1 MYAYETTDLVKSYS
15 GGVVANDGIS
25 VQIREGEIFGLLG
38 PNGAGKTTLLRQLM
52 GLLAP
57 TSGSIRLFGEEVT
70 LPGGSE
76 RVTQLVSYATQRA
89 GALADLNAVEALT
102 ITGHLRGMERTEAAR
117 QAAGLVEEFGLG
129 RLQRRPLRKLSGGEQ
144 RLVGFCM
151 ALMADRRVIIFDEPT
166 NDLDPT
172 HRRQVWDK
180 IMVVNREL
188 GTTVILVTHNVV
200 EAEKVLE
207 RVGIIN
213 EGKVMA
219 LGTVGELKSRVDQRV
234 RVEFRMRDADAN
246 PAALLAGAEMGAAA
260 GIPAAGAAVTA
271 EGMELRPM
279 GRGLWMTLVDRSGV
293 RAVLDRLTDGQGME
307 GLDDFRIILP
317 TLEDVYLQLGGGGKL
332 VA

>member
-1 MYAYETTDLVKSYS
+1 MYAYETTDLVKRYA
-15 GGVVANDGIS
+15 GDVVANDGIS

-57 TSGSIRLFGEEVT
+57 TSGSVRLFGEEVT
-70 LPGGSE
+70 QRGGSE
-76 RVTQLVSYATQRA
+76 RVTQLVSYATQRG
-89 GALADLNAVEALT
+89 GALADLNPHEALT
-102 ITGHLRGMERTEAAR
+102 ITGHLRGMDRAAAGR
-117 QAAGLVEEFGLG
+117 QAAELVEEFGLG
-129 RLQRRPLRKLSGGEQ
+129 HLRKRPMGKLSGGEQ

-151 ALMADRRVIIFDEPT
+151 AWMAQRRVVIFDEPT

-180 IMVVNREL
+180 IMAVNRQL

-213 EGKVMA
+213 QGKVMA

-234 RVEFRMRDADAN
+234 RVEFRMRDADAE
-246 PAALLAGAEMGAAA
+246 PAALLAGVGVGVGADAA
-260 GIPAAGAAVTA
+260 A
-271 EGMELRPM
+271 EGMELRSL
-279 GRGLWMTLVDRSGV
+279 GRGLWMALVDRGAV
-293 RAVLDRLTDGQGME
+293 RGVLDGLTDGQGME
-307 GLDDFRIILP
+307 SLDDFRIILP